1 VTRVDTES
9 HADDQYELTKQ
20 SGLFARLSIKRKLMS
35 VIMVV
40 SLAAVMTAGTTL
52 VGYQMIVIRQRIVH
66 DLMAQARLLEQSCI
80 APLTFDYAEDG
91 DEALR
96 TINEKESVQLA
107 YLFRSDGSVFAVY
120 RRDNYVPGRL
130 PKAEPDGYRFEEGSL
145 LMYRQ
150 VHVEGELLGTIFLRS
165 DLREMSEFVEQTLIA
180 MPISIV
186 AAFALAYLLANRMQR
201 MISSPV
207 IALTKTAQEVTE
219 QKDYSLRAEK
229 QSEDELG
236 VLTTSFNSMLSQV
249 QSQDTA
255 LRQSRENLR
264 ALFDTLD
271 DFIFVLDTERRVVR
285 INPVV
290 ERRLG
295 FSAAELVGESVLDV
309 HPPDQRQRVESSIND
324 LVAGRISVC
333 SIPLLSKDGT
343 LIPVESKYSIGHWG
357 GGEALFGVSRDV
369 SERIRTQEALRFT
382 QFSVDH
388 SADAAFWMGP
398 DARFIYVNHA
408 ASFSLGYTRAELL
421 MMTMHN
427 IDPDSN
433 PDDWPAHWRE
443 VKERGSF
450 TMESR
455 QRARDGRIFPVEVTV
470 NYVEFEGNEYN
481 CAFVRDISKRKL
493 AEEEL
498 RRLRNL
504 LGNIVNSMPSILVGV
519 DTQGKVTQWNRE
531 AEKATLVAAQQARG
545 RMLPEV
551 FPQLSGEMGKVFEA
565 IRSFETQKDLKVA
578 TDIGGERRYSDVTVY
593 PLIDDAIEG
602 AVIRV
607 DDVTERVRIEEL
619 MIQSEKMLSVGGLA
633 AGMAHEI
640 NNPLAGILQNVQ
652 VIQNRL
658 SSKLRKNQDV
668 AEACGISIAAIENYM
683 GQRGVYRMI
692 DSIISS
698 GRRAAQIVENMLSF
712 SRKSGADY
720 VPHNLAELL
729 DKTVEL
735 VSNDYDLSK
744 RYDFRQINIVREYDA
759 KLPEVPCEGS
769 KIQQVFLNILRN
781 GAEAMADN
789 RSNAVSPQFTL
800 RIKNDRDMVR
810 IEIEDNGPGM
820 EEEVRRRAFE
830 PFFTT
835 KGVGFGTG
843 LGLSVSYFIITENH
857 LGAMDVSS
865 KAGVGS
871 NFIIRLPLERST

>member
-9 HADDQYELTKQ
+9 LVDNQDEQTPQ
-20 SGLFARLSIKRKLMS
+20 TGLLARLSIKRKLMS
-35 VIMVV
+35 IIMVV
-40 SLAAVMTAGTTL
+40 SLAAMLTAGTTL

-66 DLMAQARLLEQSCI
+66 DLMSQARLLEQSCV

-91 DEALR
+91 DEALK
-96 TINEKESVQLA
+96 TLQEKPSVQLA
-107 YLFRSDGSVFAVY
+107 CVFRSNGSVFAIY
-120 RRDNYVPGRL
+120 RRDNYIPGRL
-130 PKAEPDGYRFEEGSL
+130 PKAESDGYRYEEGSL
-145 LMYRQ
+145 LVYRQ
-150 VHVEGELLGTIFLRS
+150 VHIEGELLGTIFLRS
-165 DLREMSEFVEQTLIA
+165 DLREMTEFVEQTLIA
-180 MPISIV
+180 MPISIL
-186 AAFALAYLLANRMQR
+186 AAFVLAYLLANRMQR
-201 MISSPV
+201 LISNPV
-207 IALTKTAQEVTE
+207 IALTRIAREVTE

-236 VLTTSFNSMLSQV
+236 VLTTSFNSMLAQV
-249 QSQDTA
+249 QGQDTA
-255 LRQSRENLR
+255 LRQSRENLQT
-264 ALFDTLD
+264 LFDTLD
-271 DFIFVLDTERRVVR
+271 DFIFVLDTERRIVR

-290 ERRLG
+290 EKRLG
-295 FSAAELVGESVLDV
+295 FSAAEVVGKNVLEV
-309 HPPDQRQRVESSIND
+309 HPPDQRQRAQTSINH
-324 LVAGRISVC
+324 LIAGKISVC
-333 SIPLLSKDGT
+333 SIPLLSKDGA
-343 LIPVESKYSIGHWG
+343 LIPVESKYTLGHWG
-357 GGEALFGVSRDV
+357 GVEALFGVSRDV

-421 MMTMHN
+421 MMTMHD

-433 PDDWPAHWRE
+433 LDAWPAHWRE

-455 QRARDGRIFPVEVTV
+455 QRARDGRIFPVEITV

-481 CAFVRDISKRKL
+481 CAFVRDISNRKL

-504 LGNIVNSMPSILVGV
+504 LGNIVNSMPSVLVGV

-531 AEKATLVAAQQARG
+531 AEKATLVPAQQARG

-578 TDIGGERRYSDVTVY
+578 TDIGGERHYSDVTVY

-658 SSKLRKNQDV
+658 SSKLKKNRQV
-668 AEACGISIAAIENYM
+668 AEVCGISIAAIEDYM
-683 GQRGVYRMI
+683 
-692 DSIISS
+692 DPS
-698 GRRAAQIVENMLSF
+698 GRRAAHIVENMLSF

-744 RYDFRQINIVREYDA
+744 RYDFRQIKIVRDYDF
-759 KLPEVPCEGS
+759 KLPMVPCEGN

-781 GAEAMADN
+781 GAEAMAESRN
-789 RSNAVSPQFTL
+789 HAVPPQFTL
-800 RIKNDRDMVR
+800 RLRSDGDMVR

-857 LGAMDVSS
+857 FGSMDVSS
-865 KAGVGS
+865 KAGIGS
-871 NFIIRLPLERST
+871 NFIIRLPLERSS

>member
-1 VTRVDTES
+1 VTRDNIES
-9 HADDQYELTKQ
+9 PADRQDEQTPQ
-20 SGLFARLSIKRKLMS
+20 SGLFAGLSIRRKLMS

-40 SLAAVMTAGTTL
+40 SLAAMLTAGSAL
-52 VGYQMIVIRQRIVH
+52 VAYQMIVIRQRIVH

-80 APLTFDYAEDG
+80 APLSFDYDEDG
-91 DEALR
+91 EEALSTLR
-96 TINEKESVQLA
+96 EKPSVQLA
-107 YLFRSDGSVFAVY
+107 CVFRSDGSVFAVY
-120 RRDNYVPGRL
+120 RRDDFVPGRL
-130 PKAEPDGYRFEEGSL
+130 PTAEPNGYRYEDGSL
-145 LMYRQ
+145 LIYRQ
-150 VHVEGELLGTIFLRS
+150 IQVEGELLGTIFLRS
-165 DLREMSEFVEQTLIA
+165 DLHEMSEFIEQTLIA
-180 MPISIV
+180 MPISFV
-186 AAFALAYLLANRMQR
+186 AAFALAYLLARRMQR
-201 MISSPV
+201 MISNPV
-207 IALTKTAQEVTE
+207 ITLTRTAQEVTE
-219 QKDYSLRAEK
+219 KKDYSLRAEK
-229 QSEDELG
+229 QSDDELG
-236 VLTTSFNSMLSQV
+236 VLTTSFNSMLAQV

-255 LRQSRENLR
+255 LRQSRENLQV
-264 ALFDTLD
+264 LFDTLD
-271 DFIFVLDTERRVVR
+271 DFIFVLDNERQIVR

-295 FSAAELVGESVLDV
+295 FSAAELVGKSVLDV
-309 HPPDQRQRVESSIND
+309 HPQDQQQKAETSIND
-324 LVAGRISVC
+324 LIAGKISVS
-333 SIPLLSKDGT
+333 SIPLLSKEGA
-343 LIPVESKYSIGHWG
+343 LIPVESKYTLGHWG
-357 GGEALFGVSRDV
+357 GREALFGVSRDV

-421 MMTMHN
+421 MMTMHD
-427 IDPDSN
+427 IDPDSK
-433 PDDWPAHWRE
+433 PDTWPDHWRE

-455 QRARDGRIFPVEVTV
+455 QRARDGRIFPVEITV

-504 LGNIVNSMPSILVGV
+504 LGNIVDSMPSVLVGV

-578 TDIGGERRYSDVTVY
+578 TDIEGERRYSDVTVY

-602 AVIRV
+602 AVIRI

-658 SSKLRKNQDV
+658 SSKLRKNQQV
-668 AEACGISIAAIENYM
+668 AEACGISIVAIESYLE
-683 GQRGVYRMI
+683 QRGVYRMI

-712 SRKSGADY
+712 SRKSAAEY
-720 VPHNLAELL
+720 VPHDLAELL

-744 RYDFRQINIVREYDA
+744 RYDFRQIRIVRDYDA
-759 KLPEVPCEGS
+759 KLPEVPCEAS

-781 GAEAMADN
+781 GAEAMAES
-789 RSNAVSPQFTL
+789 RSNTVQPQFTL
-800 RIKNDRDMVR
+800 RLRTEGDMVR

-857 LGAMDVSS
+857 FGTMDVSS
-865 KAGVGS
+865 KAGIGS
-871 NFIIRLPLERST
+871 NFIIRLPLERSS